1 MKPGERLVDRK
12 CVAQFDVSQASI
24 REAINIFSQAVFAT
38 KVPSRSDRVIHLSE
52 TDVGPLYLLRAPFRM
67 SSASPPYGHRCSKQS
82 ELYFIE
88 SLREHQLMNSK
99 DTPTVFIVDDD
110 SDVRESL
117 RELLESVG
125 LFSQSFGTAQEFLSS
140 PRNDGP
146 SCLILDVRLPGI
158 SGLDLQRELKKGRIS
173 IPIIFLTAHADVPM
187 SVKAMK
193 SGAIEFLTKPFRQQD
208 LLDAV
213 HRSLTRAR
221 VLREKEEELE
231 ELRNRRERL
240 SVREREVMNLVV
252 SGMLNK
258 QVAAELSAS
267 EATVKM
273 YRSQVMK
280 KMQAKSL
287 PELVRMADKLRS
299 L

>member
-1 MKPGERLVDRK
+1 MSAP
-12 CVAQFDVSQASI
+12 DV
-24 REAINIFSQAVFAT
+24 
-38 KVPSRSDRVIHLSE
+38 
-52 TDVGPLYLLRAPFRM
+52 
-67 SSASPPYGHRCSKQS
+67 
-82 ELYFIE
+82 
-88 SLREHQLMNSK
+88 
-99 DTPTVFIVDDD
+99 PTVFVVDDD
-110 SDVRESL
+110 ADVRESVQ
-117 RELLESVG
+117 ELLESVG
-125 LFSQSFGTAQEFLSS
+125 LLSQSFGSAQEFLAAG
-140 PRNDGP
+140 RGDGP

-158 SGLDLQRELKKGRIS
+158 SGLDLQHELKRGRIS

-193 SGAIEFLTKPFRQQD
+193 SGAVEFLTKPFRQQD

-213 HRSLTRAR
+213 QRSLTRAR
-221 VLREKEEELE
+221 ILREKERDLT
-231 ELRNRRERL
+231 ELRHRYERL
-240 SVREREVMNLVV
+240 SVREREVMKLVV

-258 QVAAELSAS
+258 QVAAELGAS
-267 EATVKM
+267 EATIKM

>member
-1 MKPGERLVDRK
+1 MS
-12 CVAQFDVSQASI
+12 AQEV
-24 REAINIFSQAVFAT
+24 
-38 KVPSRSDRVIHLSE
+38 
-52 TDVGPLYLLRAPFRM
+52 
-67 SSASPPYGHRCSKQS
+67 
-82 ELYFIE
+82 
-88 SLREHQLMNSK
+88 
-99 DTPTVFIVDDD
+99 PTVFIVDDD
-110 SDVRESL
+110 ADVRESL
-117 RELLESVG
+117 QELLESVG
-125 LFSQSFGTAQEFLSS
+125 LHAQSFGTAQEFLSVGHS
-140 PRNDGP
+140 DGP

-158 SGLDLQRELKKGRIS
+158 SGLDLQHELKKRRIS
-173 IPIIFLTAHADVPM
+173 IPIVFLTAHADVPM

-193 SGAIEFLTKPFRQQD
+193 SGAVEFLTKPFRQQD

-213 HRSLTRAR
+213 HRSLTRSR
-221 VLREKEEELE
+221 ILREKEQELA
-231 ELRNRRERL
+231 ELRHRHERL

-258 QVAAELSAS
+258 QVAAELGAS

>member
-1 MKPGERLVDRK
+1 MS
-12 CVAQFDVSQASI
+12 AQDVS
-24 REAINIFSQAVFAT
+24 
-38 KVPSRSDRVIHLSE
+38 
-52 TDVGPLYLLRAPFRM
+52 
-67 SSASPPYGHRCSKQS
+67 
-82 ELYFIE
+82 
-88 SLREHQLMNSK
+88 
-99 DTPTVFIVDDD
+99 TVFIVDDD
-110 SDVRESL
+110 ADVRESL
-117 RELLESVG
+117 QELLESVG
-125 LFSQSFGTAQEFLSS
+125 LRSKSFGTAQEFLAVG
-140 PRNDGP
+140 RGDGP

-158 SGLDLQRELKKGRIS
+158 SGLDLQHELKRGRTS

-193 SGAIEFLTKPFRQQD
+193 SGAVEFLTKPFRQQD

-213 HRSLTRAR
+213 QRSLTRDR
-221 VLREKEEELE
+221 IRREKERELT
-231 ELRNRRERL
+231 ELRHRCERL
-240 SVREREVMNLVV
+240 SIREREVMNLVV

-258 QVAAELSAS
+258 QVAAELGAS

-273 YRSQVMK
+273 YRGQVMK